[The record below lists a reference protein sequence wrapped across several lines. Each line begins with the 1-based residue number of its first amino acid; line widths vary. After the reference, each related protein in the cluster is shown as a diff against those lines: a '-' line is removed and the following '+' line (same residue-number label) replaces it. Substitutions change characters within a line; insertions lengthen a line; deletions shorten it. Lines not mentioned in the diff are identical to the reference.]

1 MQTRP
6 QKAEQEQRSDRSTV
20 LWSGQILDGDQ
31 VIACVIV
38 NISPCGAVVRIHGGE
53 AFRSSVILRNPKLG
67 DLASQVTWRQH
78 SKMGLRFL
86 DDQEKIAAL
95 IGGALQ

>member
-1 MQTRP
+1 MPTHA

-20 LWSGQILDGDQ
+20 LWSGQILDGDHA
-31 VIACVIV
+31 ITCIIV
-38 NISPCGAVVRIHGGE
+38 NISPGGAIVRIQGAE
-53 AFRSSVILRNPKLG
+53 ACRSSVILRNPKLG
-67 DLASQVTWRQH
+67 DLASEVTWRQN
-78 SKMGLRFL
+78 SEMGLRFL

>member
-1 MQTRP
+1 MQTHA

-31 VIACVIV
+31 AFACVIV
-38 NISPCGAVVRIHGGE
+38 IISPGGAVVRIHGGE
-53 AFRSSVILRNPKLG
+53 ACRSSVILRNPKLG
-67 DLASQVTWRQH
+67 DLASEVTWRQN

-86 DDQEKIAAL
+86 DDQEMIAAL

>member
-1 MQTRP
+1 MQP
-6 QKAEQEQRSDRSTV
+6 HAQKAEHEQRSDRSTV

-31 VIACVIV
+31 AITCVIV
-38 NISPCGAVVRIHGGE
+38 NISPGGATVRIQGAG
-53 AFRSSVILRNPKLG
+53 ACRSSVILRSPKLG
-67 DLASQVTWRQH
+67 DLAAEVTWRQI
-78 SKMGLRFL
+78 SEMGLRFL